1 MIYKI
6 YVTTGMV
13 RFLFLVLLIKL
24 FTGNSEISAQNWPQW
39 RGPYGCGAYPDGKP
53 PLEWSEQSNIA
64 WKIEIP
70 GKGYSTPI
78 IWEDQ
83 IFLTSA
89 IELGE
94 KKQSFSWLQKLKFW
108 KDEEETVQSENV
120 HQFVVWSIDR
130 HNGKIQWQ
138 RKVNQQVPLVKTHA
152 TGSWAS
158 HSMVTDGERLYAY
171 FGSHG
176 LYCLDLRGKV
186 LWERDL
192 GEMDK
197 DEGFGEGSTPALYE
211 DKLVIQRDHE
221 GQSKLVA
228 LNKKTGETEW
238 AVNRNANTS
247 WSSPL
252 VVDVAD
258 KPQVITTATNW
269 VHSYNLNSG
278 QLIWEFS
285 GLSGYPIPTPIAANG
300 IIYVMNG
307 YQGPSLYAIDP
318 TKARGNITGSELI
331 IWQYKKSAPYTPS
344 ALLVDD
350 LLYFLKDERGRLTCL
365 DAKNGKEIYF
375 EQRLRG
381 TGYVLASPV
390 GTREQI
396 YIVGQKGR
404 TYVIKHGPQFKILAV
419 NDLDDEFAASPAIV
433 NNCLI
438 LRGTRYLYCICENMQ

>member
-1 MIYKI
+1 MI
-6 YVTTGMV
+6 

-24 FTGNSEISAQNWPQW
+24 FSGNCEIFAQNWPQW

-94 KKQSFSWLQKLKFW
+94 NKQSFSWFQKLKFW

-120 HQFVVWSIDR
+120 HQFVVLSIDR
-130 HNGKIQWQ
+130 RNGKIQWQ
-138 RKVNQQVPLVKTHA
+138 RKVSEQVPLVKTHA

-158 HSMVTDGERLYAY
+158 HSMVTDGERVYAY

-176 LYCLDLRGKV
+176 LYCLDLQGNI

-211 DKLVIQRDHE
+211 NNLVIQRDHE
-221 GQSKLVA
+221 GQSKLVVI
-228 LNKKTGETEW
+228 NKKTGATVWE
-238 AVNRNANTS
+238 VKRNTNTS

-252 VVDVAD
+252 VTDVQGF
-258 KPQVITTATNW
+258 PQIITTATNW
-269 VHSYNLNSG
+269 VHSYDLYSG
-278 QLIWEFS
+278 QLIWKYS

-300 IIYVMNG
+300 LIYIMNG
-307 YQGPSLYAIDP
+307 YQGYSVSAIHPD
-318 TKARGNITGSELI
+318 KATGNITGSKAV
-331 IWQYKKSAPYTPS
+331 IWQYQKSAPYTPS

-365 DAKNGKEIYF
+365 NAKNGEELYF

-381 TGYVLASPV
+381 TGYILASPV

-404 TYVIKHGPQFKILAV
+404 TYVIKHGPQFEILTV

-433 NNCLI
+433 YNCLI
-438 LRGTRYLYCICENMQ
+438 LRGTRYLYCICEKM